1 MRRKHSIEPDYFEQL
16 YREQGDPW
24 QFATSVYEREKY
36 RHSLDSLP
44 RSHYERALEIGC
56 SIGVFTRLLAE
67 RCGSLLAVD
76 VSPSALAV
84 AQERC
89 AGLEN
94 VTFTLRQIPLQTVPG
109 RFDLIV
115 LSEVAYYWDRA
126 DLRRA
131 AEIICI
137 AAAPMA
143 DLLLVHYTAETD
155 YPLSGDDA
163 VEGLRDDLGEGIQVL
178 CTERRAL
185 YRLDL
190 WRRSG
195 EEFKVRPPAL

>member
-24 QFATSVYEREKY
+24 QFATSIYEREKY
-36 RHSLDSLP
+36 QHSLDALP
-44 RSHYERALEIGC
+44 QPHYESALEIGC
-56 SIGVFTRLLAE
+56 SIGVFTRQLAG
-67 RCGSLLAVD
+67 RCGALLAVD
-76 VSPSALAV
+76 VSSSALAM

-89 AGLEN
+89 AGLDH
-94 VTFTLRQIPLQTVPG
+94 VTFALRQIPQQTVAGP
-109 RFDLIV
+109 FDLIL

-131 AEIICI
+131 AEVIGT

-163 VEGLRDDLGEGIQVL
+163 VDGLRDDLGEYIQVL
-178 CTERRAL
+178 RTERRDL

-195 EEFKVRPPAL
+195 KEFKLRPPAL